1 MWFYRQTQT
10 LLTGGLLL
18 PFLLGVAASC
28 RTVNKEQAAEKP
40 KDPVIAIVNGRELHR
55 SQFETFVRLKEM
67 ELQDD
72 LVPIPEKEIF
82 REFLVDQMLLEAAVK
97 AEVEVSDDELRRH
110 FGSLGEQGKSEPG
123 GNTEDL
129 RNLLRVEKYVRQRLV
144 GAPKIEV
151 SEMETYYRDHQA
163 EFVVDDR
170 VHVLEILVSKEEA
183 ALELRKKLRR
193 RDFGMFRRVAKEFS
207 EGLTAERSG
216 DLGVFE
222 PGELPEEFE
231 KAIFR
236 LQPGEVSPVFRS
248 EHGFHIFMVEE
259 FIPKHRQAFH
269 EVQKDIYEKMLAQH
283 ERMQLDKYVEELLE
297 GASIEILDS
306 NLQFDWRKSDA
317 KGE

>member
-1 MWFYRQTQT
+1 M
-10 LLTGGLLL
+10 LSLA
-18 PFLLGVAASC
+18 GVPVAC
-28 RTVNKEQAAEKP
+28 RTVRKEQAKEQP
-40 KDPVIAIVNGRELHR
+40 KDPVIAIVNGREVHR
-55 SQFETFVRLKEM
+55 SKFETFVRLKEI
-67 ELQDD
+67 ELQDHV
-72 LVPIPEKEIF
+72 VPIPEKEVF

-97 AEVEVSDDELRRH
+97 AEVEVSDDEFQRH
-110 FGSLGEQGKSEPG
+110 FGLSGERGKSEIG

-129 RNLLRVEKYVRQRLV
+129 RNLLRVEKYVRQKLV
-144 GAPKIEV
+144 GAPKIGV
-151 SEMETYYRDHQA
+151 PEMERYYRDHQA

-170 VHVLEILVSKEEA
+170 VHVLEILVSKQES

-193 RDFGMFRRVAKEFS
+193 RDFGTFRRVAKEHS
-207 EGLTAERSG
+207 EGLTADRAG

-236 LQPGEVSPVFRS
+236 LKPGEVSPVFRS
-248 EHGFHIFMVEE
+248 EHGYHIFMVEE
-259 FIPKHRQAFH
+259 FIPKHTQTFH

-283 ERMQLDKYVEELLE
+283 ERMQLDKYVEELLK